1 MLPTHLP
8 LSPLVSGNTFSG
20 RTIKVSI
27 NGSPADLTGA
37 EITMGIRK
45 NSPVGPLTKTFTD
58 GEGLFVSDAEG
69 GEFQILSQI
78 IDLPAAYYFYDI
90 QIKFASG
97 VCKTYISGH
106 WNILPSISPL

>member
-8 LSPLVSGNTFSG
+8 LSSLVTGNTFSG

-27 NGSPADLTGA
+27 NDSPADLTGA
-37 EITMGIRK
+37 EITMGLRRY
-45 NSPVGPLTKTFTD
+45 SPVGPLTRTYSLGD
-58 GEGLFVSDAEG
+58 GLFLSDAVN

-78 IDLPAAYYFYDI
+78 IDLPPAFYFYDI
-90 QIKFASG
+90 RIQFASG
-97 VCKTYISGH
+97 VCKTYISGT